1 MNPEEVGMI
10 DLASIG
16 SSQLGYIT
24 VIESG
29 KGIPF
34 EVKRVYWTYF
44 TPQNVIRGGH
54 AHKALQQVIFAV
66 SGKIQFSI
74 ETKNGEKSN
83 VELNEPHQGLYI
95 PPMTWRDIKFSHNAI
110 LLCLASEHFLEEDYI
125 RHYDDFNK
133 LCGR

>member
-1 MNPEEVGMI
+1 MNPEEVGLI

-29 KGIPF
+29 NRIPF
-34 EVKRVYWTYF
+34 EIKRVYWTYF

-66 SGKIQFSI
+66 SGKIEFSI
-74 ETKNGEKSN
+74 ETKEGKKSN
-83 VELNEPHQGLYI
+83 VVLNEPHQGLYI

-125 RHYDDFNK
+125 RHYNDYIKN
-133 LCGR
+133 CGR